1 VRSAVDVPNRT
12 IPEEP
17 VLSKSIDPGQSRL
30 LDEVRA
36 KIFYLANDI
45 EPASPP
51 AAILLRA
58 VAEAIEASEGESA
71 KAMEAAEAVNGRA
84 AINGLTASLP
94 YARANETCSPAL
106 RVPAG
111 MPPLRKVASATEG
124 TGQKR

>member
-1 VRSAVDVPNRT
+1 MS
-12 IPEEP
+12 E
-17 VLSKSIDPGQSRL
+17 SIHPGQLRL

-36 KIFYLANDI
+36 KIFYLANDV

-71 KAMEAAEAVNGRA
+71 KASEAAEAINASA
-84 AINGLTASLP
+84 AIKGLTASLS
-94 YARANETCSPAL
+94 YARANEFRSPTL

-111 MPPLRKVASATEG
+111 VPPLRKIAGAPEN